1 MRQAIAAAVT
11 RSKREIPHY
20 YLWTHV
26 ELSRALRWLEA
37 RNADRP
43 MEERILPAA
52 LMLKATALALRA
64 VPELNGFWIDGALRP
79 GDGIHPG
86 VAVFLRGGGLVAP
99 AILDADRKDLDTLM
113 SELRDLVQRARAGGG
128 LRGAE
133 MTSATITVTN
143 LGDRGVEGVLGVIY
157 PPQVAIVGF
166 GKIVERPWAED
177 GMVGVRP
184 VVELTLAADH
194 RASDGHRGSLFLE
207 KIADLLQKPE
217 EL

>member
-1 MRQAIAAAVT
+1 M
-11 RSKREIPHY
+11 
-20 YLWTHV
+20 
-26 ELSRALRWLEA
+26 
-37 RNADRP
+37 
-43 MEERILPAA
+43 
-52 LMLKATALALRA
+52 
-64 VPELNGFWIDGALRP
+64 
-79 GDGIHPG
+79 
-86 VAVFLRGGGLVAP
+86 AP

-194 RASDGHRGSLFLE
+194 RASDGHRGSLFME